1 MNLTSIEKK
10 DKQFISLKICSCEK
24 LRTADRLNE
33 KGRWPPL
40 WDPTWRP
47 FTYTAP
53 VQWTDPNL
61 KYFSWNCMYP
71 IDYKT
76 YDEGSL
82 YAYDNLE
89 AICSIGPIKLW
100 NRKTT
105 ARITL

>member
-1 MNLTSIEKK
+1 MKKKFIFILLYESNKYRKK

-53 VQWTDPNL
+53 V
-61 KYFSWNCMYP
+61 
-71 IDYKT
+71 
-76 YDEGSL
+76 
-82 YAYDNLE
+82 
-89 AICSIGPIKLW
+89 
-100 NRKTT
+100 
-105 ARITL
+105 